1 MATRDDIETYIDR
14 IALGDRDAFAAL
26 YNATSA
32 KLFGVTLRVLN
43 NRAEADDA
51 LQEVYIKVWRAADRY
66 QSNGLSPMTWLIT
79 ITRNH
84 AIDRLRRRKKGQ
96 AGLDEVAELAD
107 PSLGPEAQAIASS
120 QRAQINDCLD
130 ELPADRAEAVRRA
143 YLDGDTYQDLADLM
157 QVPLNTIRTWLRR
170 SLIKL
175 KDCLSQ

>member
-1 MATRDDIETYIDR
+1 MTSLEDIEHYIDR
-14 IALGDRDAFAAL
+14 IALGDRDAFASL
-26 YNATSA
+26 YNSTSA

-51 LQEVYIKVWRAADRY
+51 LQEVYIKVWRAAGRY

-79 ITRNH
+79 IARNH
-84 AIDRLRRRKKGQ
+84 AIDRLRARKKGQ

-107 PSLGPEAQAIASS
+107 PAAGPEAQAIASS

-130 ELPADRAEAVRRA
+130 ELPADRAESVRRA

-175 KDCLSQ
+175 KDCLSK